1 MRNKRKKIKNQ
12 NIDEFVLERTEE
24 FSGIYNQYKDNIL
37 NLRGVVFVRYED
49 MISNPK
55 NFITK
60 LYNILDIDINNKDI
74 DKIVK
79 DRMIMPKE
87 EQKYSHRRS
96 GKSGQYLDK
105 LKPETI
111 RIINLKFE
119 NIISVFGFDK

>member
-1 MRNKRKKIKNQ
+1 
-12 NIDEFVLERTEE
+12 LERTEE
-24 FSGIYNQYKDNIL
+24 FSGIYNQYKDKIL

-111 RIINLKFE
+111 RIINLKLE